1 MRPTRRRTNR
11 RTTVTVALVAL
22 AAPLLALPATAAPDA
37 VAPLAPDASASV
49 ATTAVP
55 TALAAA
61 VGDEV
66 TFVGHGWGHG
76 RGMGQY
82 GALGFA
88 VNYGWTYRQILERYY
103 SNTSV
108 GNVGNPAIDV
118 ELVAP
123 SQRSWTI
130 VAGNGLAM
138 NGADVPG
145 AGLDVVLVER
155 SGSTFTVKR
164 GTGCESATWTTVGS
178 YTGSVQLTVPTQSGF
193 ENLIRS
199 CETGNTMRAYRGSVV
214 VSPYGSDATRILM
227 ANRVTLEDYL
237 LGVVGRESP
246 ASWGDLGGG
255 KGMQALMAQ
264 TVAARSY
271 AMASSRASGAKT
283 CDTTACQVY
292 GGAAELVWNGSA
304 YVVNKILDAY
314 NTNVAVGGTA
324 GEVRMLNGAVARTEF
339 SSSTGGYTAG
349 GTFPAVPDEG
359 DAISLNPNRTWTTT
373 MTASAIATK
382 LGVPGPIRDI
392 QVTARNGLGDWGG
405 RATQMRVVDAN
416 GTARVWNGG
425 ETIRTALGLK
435 SDWFIVSWVSPAAA
449 QAVVTALYTDLLGR
463 GPDPTG
469 LAGWSNLLMTGTSQS
484 ALVASLT
491 SSDEYIDRRVR
502 QAYVE
507 VLGREPDPV
516 GAAGWRAAIRAGRT
530 TVDEVQRTFYDSA
543 EYFQISG
550 GTPQGYVSRLFTTM
564 LGRPVADAELAQWV
578 VLYGSPSGGRAF
590 VVNNIWWS
598 LEAAQ
603 KRAGTY
609 YQTFLGRAPD
619 TAGVQA
625 WARVLLSQGEGA
637 VRVGIAGSEEYRLRA
652 LSRFP

>member
-1 MRPTRRRTNR
+1 MRPIRRQTSWRFAA
-11 RTTVTVALVAL
+11 TVALAVL
-22 AAPLLALPATAAPDA
+22 VAPLLGTSATAVPDA
-37 VAPLAPDASASV
+37 VPPADARTSS
-49 ATTAVP
+49 VP

-88 VNYGWTYRQILERYY
+88 VNYGWGYRDILARYY

-108 GNVGNPAIDV
+108 GNVGNPQIDV
-118 ELVAP
+118 ELVVP
-123 SQRSWTI
+123 SQRSWAI
-130 VAGNGLAM
+130 LAGNGLLV
-138 NGADVPG
+138 NGADIGG

-155 SGSTFTVKR
+155 SGSTYTVKR
-164 GTGCESATWTTVGS
+164 GTSCESASWTTIGTYS
-178 YTGSVQLTVPTQSGF
+178 GAVQLSVPTQSGF

-199 CETGNTMRAYRGSVV
+199 CEAGNTMRAYRGSIVATA
-214 VSPYGSDATRILM
+214 YGSDGTRMLV

-246 ASWGDLGGG
+246 DSWGSLGGG
-255 KGMQALMAQ
+255 RGMQALMAQ

-271 AMASSRASGAKT
+271 AMASSRSSGAKT
-283 CDTTACQVY
+283 CDTTSCQVY
-292 GGAAELVWNGSA
+292 GGAAELAWNGSG
-304 YVVNKILDAY
+304 YGLTKILDGA
-314 NTNVAVGGTA
+314 NTNAAVGGTA

-359 DAISLNPNRTWTTT
+359 DAVSLNPNRTWSTT
-373 MTASAIATK
+373 MTPSDIATK
-382 LGVPGPIRDI
+382 LGVPGPVRDI

-405 RATQMRVVDAN
+405 RATQLRVVDAN
-416 GTARVWNGG
+416 GAAHVWNGG
-425 ETIRTALGLK
+425 ETIRTKLGLK
-435 SDWFIVSWVSPAAA
+435 SDWFVVSWVSPAAA
-449 QAVVTALYTDLLGR
+449 QAVVTALYSDLLGR

-469 LAGWSNLLMTGTSQS
+469 LAGWSNLLMSGTSQS

-502 QAYVE
+502 QAYNE

-516 GAAGWRAAIRAGRT
+516 GAAGWRDAIKAGRS
-530 TVDEVQRTFYDSA
+530 TVDDVQRTFYDSA
-543 EYFQISG
+543 EYFEISG
-550 GTPQGYVSRLFTTM
+550 GTPEGYISRLYTTM
-564 LGRPVADAELAQWV
+564 LARAVSGAELAQWV
-578 VLYGSPSGGRAF
+578 ALFGSSGGRAY
-590 VVNNIWWS
+590 VANNIWWS

-603 KRAGTY
+603 KRAGAY

-619 TAGVQA
+619 PAGVEA
-625 WARVLLSQGEGA
+625 WARVLLAQGEGA
-637 VRVGIAGSEEYRLRA
+637 VRVGIAGSEEYRQRA
-652 LSRFP
+652 ISRFP